1 MRLRHMRALEVFG
14 TDNGDGTGDNNCDAN
29 GDGSGDG
36 RSDANETKRRR
47 TK

>member
-14 TDNGDGTGDNNCDAN
+14 EGTGDNNCDAN